1 MRVKLCGLT
10 SEEQVELA
18 IGSGADAIGLNLVPT
33 SPRRIDL
40 DAARRLASAAA
51 GRALVVVVIADP
63 APRALTELLAEPL
76 FDRVQLHG
84 HEALDTLAPRG
95 VDRGRLWKAVRLRQ
109 PSDVDA
115 AAALPVDALVVDAA
129 SHQALGGTGET
140 ADWALAHELAA
151 RRPIWL
157 AGGLRP
163 DNVALAI
170 AAVRPFGVDVA
181 SGVERAPGIK
191 DPEKVAAFV
200 RAAKG
205 QVH

>member
-10 SEEQVELA
+10 SEEQIELA
-18 IGSGADAIGLNLVPT
+18 ITSGADAVGLNLVPT
-33 SPRRIDL
+33 SPRRIDF
-40 DAARRLASAAA
+40 DNARRLAQTVA

-63 APRALTELLAEPL
+63 TPRALGELLAEAL

-84 HEALDTLAPRG
+84 HEALDSLAPHA

-115 AAALPVDALVVDAA
+115 AAALSVDALVVDAA
-129 SHQALGGTGET
+129 SQQALGGTGET
-140 ADWALAHELAA
+140 ANWALAHELAA
-151 RRPIWL
+151 RRAIWL

-191 DPEKVAAFV
+191 DSEKVAAFV